1 MIKRIFFILP
11 LLFVCLPGFAQTEV
25 RFGNEAADTLTLA
38 QLLDEASAQRFDTPE
53 ERVAFFAR
61 KFIDTPYGAH
71 TLDVQPEILTVRLDS
86 LDCMTFVETCMA
98 LAYTVGEQRN
108 SWRDFVYNLRRIRY
122 RNGEVDGY
130 PSRLHYVCDWAV
142 DNQHRGNFSDVTRN
156 FPRHNEIMRTIDF
169 MGSHRKNYP
178 ALADSATYARIRSIE
193 GGYRQH
199 RFPYIKT
206 IDLGNKLVKAAF
218 RNGDVLGFVSNM
230 KDLDVTHMGI
240 VVKETPTS
248 EPHVLHVSLTDG
260 KVEISD
266 KPMADFVKRNRQWL
280 GVRVFRLNE

>member
-1 MIKRIFFILP
+1 MKRTILIFS
-11 LLFVCLPGFAQTEV
+11 LLFACFSAFAQTEV
-25 RFGNEAADTLTLA
+25 RFGDEAADTLRLTR
-38 QLLDEASAQRFDTPE
+38 LLDDGAARRFALPE
-53 ERVAFFAR
+53 DRVAFFAR
-61 KFIDTPYGAH
+61 QFIGTPYGAH
-71 TLDVQPEILTVRLDS
+71 TLDVSPEMLTVRLDS

-98 LAYTVGEQRN
+98 LAYTVGEHRM

-122 RNGEVDGY
+122 RGGEVDGY

-156 FPRHNEIMRTIDF
+156 FPRHNEILRTIDF
-169 MGSHRKNYP
+169 MSTHRNAYP
-178 ALADSATYARIRSIE
+178 ALADSADFARIRSIE

-206 IDLGNKLVKAAF
+206 IDLGNKAVKEAF
-218 RNGDVLGFVSNM
+218 HDGDVVGFVSNL

-240 VVKETPTS
+240 VVKDTSTS
-248 EPHVLHVSLTDG
+248 EPHILHASMTNG
-260 KVEISD
+260 KVEISAQ
-266 KPMADFVKRNRQWL
+266 PMAAFVKRNRQWL

>member
-1 MIKRIFFILP
+1 MWLP
-11 LLFVCLPGFAQTEV
+11 ALSQTEV
-25 RFGNEAADTLTLA
+25 RFGNEAADTL
-38 QLLDEASAQRFDTPE
+38 LLTRMLDDGAARRFGTPE

-61 KFIDTPYGAH
+61 HFIGRPYGAH
-71 TLDVQPEILTVRLDS
+71 TLDVTPEMLTVRLDS

-98 LAYTVGEQRN
+98 LAYTIGEQRY
-108 SWRDFVYNLRRIRY
+108 SWRDFVYNLRRLRY
-122 RNGEVDGY
+122 RGGEVDGY

-169 MGSHRKNYP
+169 MSTHRDSYP
-178 ALADSATYARIRSIE
+178 SLADSATFARIRSIE

-218 RNGDVLGFVSNM
+218 HDGDVVAFVSNM
-230 KDLDVTHMGI
+230 KNFDVTHMGI

-248 EPHVLHVSLTDG
+248 EPHILHASLTDG
-260 KVEISD
+260 KVEVSD
-266 KPMADFVKRNRQWL
+266 SPMADFVKRNRRWL